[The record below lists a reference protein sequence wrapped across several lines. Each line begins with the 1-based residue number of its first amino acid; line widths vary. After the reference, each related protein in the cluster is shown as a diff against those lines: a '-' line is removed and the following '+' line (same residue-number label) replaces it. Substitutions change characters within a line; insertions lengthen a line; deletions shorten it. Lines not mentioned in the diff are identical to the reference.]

1 MADIIV
7 HEKIIKEKMT
17 QLANVTTQAQDR
29 INSQI
34 LSSGAR
40 DMLENLGADA
50 YQDYIEELNAF
61 DVDTYS
67 SFDDTSFDALTDAHK
82 ALRNLIYAESYFSL
96 YYLALSLKK
105 LVKGA
110 VNTTRDAAGGASLVA
125 APFDDIIANA
135 DNYRDLANQC
145 LSFVSLNAPDE
156 PEDVYSQGQ
165 FGVFTA

>member
-1 MADIIV
+1 MAEPIS
-7 HEKIIKEKMT
+7 HEQIIKVKMT
-17 QLANVTTQAQDR
+17 QLANVTAQAQDR

-34 LSSGAR
+34 LSNGAR
-40 DMLENLGADA
+40 DMLESLGVDA
-50 YQDYIEELNAF
+50 YQDYINELNLF
-61 DVDTYS
+61 DVDTYAA
-67 SFDDTSFDALTDAHK
+67 FDGLSFDALADERK

-145 LSFVSLNAPDE
+145 LGFATAGAADE
-156 PEDVYSQGQ
+156 PVDIYSQGQ

>member
-1 MADIIV
+1 MADPIL
-7 HEKIIKEKMT
+7 HEDIIKAKMT

-40 DMLENLGADA
+40 DMLESLDTAA
-50 YQDYIEELNAF
+50 YQLYVNDVAAF
-61 DVDTYS
+61 DSVTYAA
-67 SFDDTSFDALTDAHK
+67 FDATAFGDLTTDQK
-82 ALRNLIYAESYFSL
+82 YLRNLIYAESYFSL
-96 YYLALSLKK
+96 YYLAIALKK

-110 VNTTRDAAGGASLVA
+110 VNTSRDSAGGANIFA

-145 LSFVSLNAPDE
+145 LGFATTGAEDE
-156 PEDVYSQGQ
+156 PDDIYTQGQ
-165 FGVFTA
+165 FGVFTV